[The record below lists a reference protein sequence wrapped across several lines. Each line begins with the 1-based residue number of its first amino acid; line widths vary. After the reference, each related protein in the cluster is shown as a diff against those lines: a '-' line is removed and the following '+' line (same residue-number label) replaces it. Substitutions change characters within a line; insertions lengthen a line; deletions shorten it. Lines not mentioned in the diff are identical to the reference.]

1 MRGLAAVG
9 AIVFMAG
16 ARVAAA
22 QSIDQRLAKV
32 SADVFSSAAHADAD
46 IAELKAILAEDPKS
60 ATAHVLLG
68 VAYLTK
74 GSPDL
79 VGEAAGELRQ
89 AIDLDPSL
97 IPARLYLARL
107 YLDLGRPERASEE
120 LQAALAAMPGQP
132 QLQALLAE
140 SQRQLGKPDAA
151 LDLTAQALKS
161 NPSLAEA
168 RYYQGLALYD
178 LKRRDEAIKA
188 FEEVLQAG
196 GKRPEVYASLGN
208 AYLEAGRL
216 DEAIKSL
223 TDGITLDPT
232 RPGPVIQLA
241 RAYRLKGQLTK
252 AETWLTRAR
261 SIAPPTAVS
270 AGDQQVQRDLSFEEG
285 LIRLKQSQL
294 AAAAR
299 SFKTTVDLDPNYGPG
314 YRYLAEVYLRQGLY
328 ARALDQATRAEKLGC
343 AAARRSAEDAAGES
357 RGRPPQG
364 TGVIAPAR
372 LLPLSWFVG
381 IALAAGQKPPASPA
395 PAARFTDVTA
405 AAKIGFVQ
413 KSGASPD
420 KRMVETF
427 GSGVAWIDYDND
439 GFPDLFFV
447 NGAPGS
453 SNALYHNN
461 RDGTFTDVTA
471 KAGVAGSA
479 AGDRVFKTGVAVGD
493 YDNDGYL
500 DLFVTALGPDTLYR
514 NNHDGTFTDV
524 TAQAGVAGAATA
536 WSTSAGFFDYDHDGR
551 LDLFVAHY
559 VDYRLDEQSLLRPE
573 EGRLSDV
580 LRSEDLRRH
589 RGSPVSQQRRR
600 HVHRRVAARRHRQ
613 SRR

>member
-1 MRGLAAVG
+1 MSMTRRHIMRGLAAVG
-9 AIVFMAG
+9 AIAFMAG

-32 SADVFSSAAHADAD
+32 SADVFSTAAHADAD

-60 ATAHVLLG
+60 ATAHALLG

-74 GSPDL
+74 RSPDL

-120 LQAALAAMPGQP
+120 LQAALATMPGQP

-168 RYYQGLALYD
+168 RYYQGLALSD

-188 FEEVLQAG
+188 FEDVLQAG
-196 GKRPEVYASLGN
+196 GKRPEVYATLGN

-223 TDGITLDPT
+223 TDGIMLDPT

-294 AAAAR
+294 VAAAR

-328 ARALDQATRAEKLGC
+328 ARALDQATRAEKLG
-343 AAARRSAEDAAGES
+343 
-357 RGRPPQG
+357 
-364 TGVIAPAR
+364 AP
-372 LLPLSWFVG
+372 LPDDL
-381 IALAAGQKPPASPA
+381 QK
-395 PAARFTDVTA
+395 TL
-405 AAKIGFVQ
+405 Q
-413 KSGASPD
+413 
-420 KRMVETF
+420 E
-427 GSGVAWIDYDND
+427 
-439 GFPDLFFV
+439 
-447 NGAPGS
+447 
-453 SNALYHNN
+453 
-461 RDGTFTDVTA
+461 
-471 KAGVAGSA
+471 KAGG
-479 AGDRVFKTGVAVGD
+479 GHPKG
-493 YDNDGYL
+493 
-500 DLFVTALGPDTLYR
+500 
-514 NNHDGTFTDV
+514 
-524 TAQAGVAGAATA
+524 QA
-536 WSTSAGFFDYDHDGR
+536 
-551 LDLFVAHY
+551 
-559 VDYRLDEQSLLRPE
+559 
-573 EGRLSDV
+573 
-580 LRSEDLRRH
+580 
-589 RGSPVSQQRRR
+589 
-600 HVHRRVAARRHRQ
+600 
-613 SRR
+613 